1 MAWLL
6 SCLRAWSVS
15 AWAAGLVG
23 RLLGAPGELEAGSQ
37 LGTGDLHGLDIGGI
51 GVGGRVR
58 DDRDAKSLGGEGDER
73 PGV

>member
-6 SCLRAWSVS
+6 SCLRAWLVS

-23 RLLGAPGELEAGSQ
+23 PCWERQASWRRARSSGHD
-37 LGTGDLHGLDIGGI
+37 DLHGLDIGGV

-58 DDRDAKSLGGEGDER
+58 DDRDAESLGGEGDER